1 MIRFLPAWWRSMGIW
16 RWLNLSIVVYACFLA
31 INYEAV
37 PDRWVNH
44 GRQYLAGLDIRF
56 YTSGRIIPGEQLNAK
71 IEVAGKAELR
81 VGFQSFEST
90 FLSIQSDNNET
101 EFALST
107 PEVTSEQLSIVVVDE
122 DENSVAWN
130 LGRLY

>member
-1 MIRFLPAWWRSMGIW
+1 MGIW
-16 RWLNLSIVVYACFLA
+16 RWLNLSIVVYACLLA

-44 GRQYLAGLDIRF
+44 GRQDLAGLDIRF
-56 YTSGRIIPGEQLNAK
+56 YTNGRIIPGEQLNAK

-90 FLSIQSDNNET
+90 LVSIQSDNDEK
-101 EFALST
+101 EFDLSI
-107 PEVTSEQLSIVVVDE
+107 PEVTTEQLSIVMVDG

>member
-1 MIRFLPAWWRSMGIW
+1 MIRFLSAWWRSMGIW

-44 GRQYLAGLDIRF
+44 GRQDLAGLDIRF
-56 YTSGRIIPGEQLNAK
+56 YTSGRLIPGEQLVAK
-71 IEVAGKAELR
+71 IEVSGKAALR

-90 FLSIQSDNNET
+90 FVSIQSDNNET
-101 EFALST
+101 EFNLST
-107 PEVTSEQLSIVVVDE
+107 PEVTTEQLSIVVVDG

>member
-1 MIRFLPAWWRSMGIW
+1 MGIW
-16 RWLNLSIVVYACFLA
+16 RWLNLSIVIYACFLA

-44 GRQYLAGLDIRF
+44 GRQDLAGLDIRF
-56 YTSGRIIPGEQLNAK
+56 YTSGRLIPGEQLVAK
-71 IEVAGKAELR
+71 IEVSGKAELR

-90 FLSIQSDNNET
+90 FVSIQSDNNET
-101 EFALST
+101 EFNLST
-107 PEVTSEQLSIVVVDE
+107 PEVTTEQLSIVAVDG
-122 DENSVAWN
+122 DENSVVWN

>member
-1 MIRFLPAWWRSMGIW
+1 MGIW
-16 RWLNLSIVVYACFLA
+16 RWLNLSIVIYACFLA

-44 GRQYLAGLDIRF
+44 GRQDLAGLDIRF
-56 YTSGRIIPGEQLNAK
+56 YTSGRLIPGEQLVAK
-71 IEVAGKAELR
+71 IEVSGKTELR
-81 VGFQSFEST
+81 VGFQSFDST
-90 FLSIQSDNNET
+90 FVSIQSDNNET
-101 EFALST
+101 EFNLST
-107 PEVTSEQLSIVVVDE
+107 PEVTTEQLSIVVVDG

>member
-1 MIRFLPAWWRSMGIW
+1 MGIW

-37 PDRWVNH
+37 TDRWVNH
-44 GRQYLAGLDIRF
+44 GRQDLAGLAIRF
-56 YTSGRIIPGEQLNAK
+56 YTSGRIIPGEQLIAK
-71 IEVAGKAELR
+71 IEVAGKVELR
-81 VGFQSFEST
+81 VGFQSFGST
-90 FLSIQSDNNET
+90 FVSIQFDNNEK
-101 EFALST
+101 EFDLSI
-107 PEVTSEQLSIVVVDE
+107 PEVTTEQLSIVAVDG

>member
-44 GRQYLAGLDIRF
+44 GRQNLAALDIRF
-56 YTSGRIIPGEQLNAK
+56 YTSGRIIPGGQLIAK
-71 IEVAGKAELR
+71 IEVSGKAELR

-90 FLSIQSDNNET
+90 FLSTKRSGVDKQ
-101 EFALST
+101 
-107 PEVTSEQLSIVVVDE
+107 VVVKVIFRHE
-122 DENSVAWN
+122 TKSF
-130 LGRLY
+130 